1 MRGTNRSQ
9 SFGPGGQ
16 GRERMTAGRQ
26 VKSQTDKQT
35 GTKSQTD
42 RYTQTNRQVQTDT
55 YNRQPNMAGLVGM
68 LMKMKQEVKNLPFL
82 ILTGWEPFI
91 QSLV

>member
-42 RYTQTNRQVQTDT
+42 RYTQTNRHIQQTAKHD
-55 YNRQPNMAGLVGM
+55 RLDM
-68 LMKMKQEVKNLPFL
+68 LMKMTQEDDK
-82 ILTGWEPFI
+82 
-91 QSLV
+91 